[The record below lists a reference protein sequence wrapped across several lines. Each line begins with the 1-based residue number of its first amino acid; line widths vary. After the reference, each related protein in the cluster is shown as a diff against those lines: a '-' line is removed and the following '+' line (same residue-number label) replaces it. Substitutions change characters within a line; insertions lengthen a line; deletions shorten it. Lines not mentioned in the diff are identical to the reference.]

1 MGSVPLARS
10 GVGSAVNDTTREV
23 GGAVGVAVVG
33 SVFSAA
39 YNAKIADALRG
50 RPAAVV
56 GAAKSSVG
64 AALAVAARLPGAAG
78 RTLSALAVHAFI
90 AGFHNGLLLAGSAT
104 LVGAVAAV
112 IFLPARPRAA
122 DVERQTREFEAE
134 WSTAG
139 APAPAGDGHAG
150 DKEPTPTTR
159 PTRRT
164 HHKPWHA
171 KL

>member
-1 MGSVPLARS
+1 M
-10 GVGSAVNDTTREV
+10 
-23 GGAVGVAVVG
+23 
-33 SVFSAA
+33 
-39 YNAKIADALRG
+39 
-50 RPAAVV
+50 
-56 GAAKSSVG
+56 G
-64 AALAVAARLPGAAG
+64 AALAVAARLPGATG

-90 AGFHNGLLLAGSAT
+90 EGLHSGLLLAGSAT

-134 WSTAG
+134 RSTAG

-150 DKEPTPTTR
+150 DKEPTPTAR
-159 PTRRT
+159 PIRRT